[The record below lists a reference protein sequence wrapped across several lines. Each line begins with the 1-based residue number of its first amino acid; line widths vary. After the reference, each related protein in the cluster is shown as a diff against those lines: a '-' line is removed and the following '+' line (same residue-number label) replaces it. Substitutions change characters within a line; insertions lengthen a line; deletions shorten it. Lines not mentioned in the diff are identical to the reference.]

1 MYGTANRRVTGVA
14 LEGRLGEAYNEE
26 AFRYF
31 LDLEHRRAVRAGLPV
46 MLLLVDLREALGTRL
61 RIEPV
66 VASRLFS
73 GLWLS
78 VREADVVG
86 WYREHRVIGAVL
98 TQVEGGQPLAVTQV
112 IRDRVS
118 EALRRNLSVDVARR
132 LRVRVYQLRAGV
144 KG

>member
-31 LDLEHRRAVRAGLPV
+31 IDLERKRAVRAGLPI
-46 MLLLVDLREALGTRL
+46 MLLLADLKEPPGVRL

-66 VASRLFS
+66 VASKLFS
-73 GLWLS
+73 GLWLCT
-78 VREADVVG
+78 READVVG
-86 WYREHRVIGAVL
+86 WYREHRIIGAVL
-98 TQVEGGQPLAVTQV
+98 TQVEGGQPLALAHV

-118 EALRRNLSVDVARR
+118 DALHRSLSVDVARR
-132 LRVRVYQLRAGV
+132 LRVRVYQLRAGM